1 METTLAGLIVHPLLD
16 EFSPFTSHFSASIIY
31 TPQINSFNPNPCF
44 NVCFWGSQNLSSH
57 TYRCR
62 LREICPELEFH
73 QVSTTERGRGEGSI
87 IINLTETWGKEE
99 KRLGCY
105 ISVCPLLLR
114 KMSRLPKALLLVP
127 LTGPPT
133 SHRGSS
139 SLHWTPGLGY
149 PGCGLNPSLPRQ
161 DLCPDSLHFL
171 LSPLPGAQVLTW
183 SLHIH

>member
-1 METTLAGLIVHPLLD
+1 MKFYSMFCASLDGRGACGRMGTCICMAEVLHCSPEITTTLFI
-16 EFSPFTSHFSASIIY
+16 SC
-31 TPQINSFNPNPCF
+31 TPI
-44 NVCFWGSQNLSSH
+44 QNK
-57 TYRCR
+57 T
-62 LREICPELEFH
+62 FK
-73 QVSTTERGRGEGSI
+73 V
-87 IINLTETWGKEE
+87 WGKEE

-171 LSPLPGAQVLTW
+171 LSPLPGAQVLT
-183 SLHIH
+183 